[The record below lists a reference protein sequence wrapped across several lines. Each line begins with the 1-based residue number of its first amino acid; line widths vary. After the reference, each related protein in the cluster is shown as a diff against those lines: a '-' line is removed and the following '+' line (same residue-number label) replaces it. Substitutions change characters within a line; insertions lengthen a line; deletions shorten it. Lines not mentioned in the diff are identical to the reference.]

1 MSGGLNTI
9 LAAVPT
15 TSKLN
20 DQLTGVGQLRAI
32 LIEGNFTGL
41 ALCESKDL
49 LRTEGI
55 RGELCCS
62 ACTRRYRYTAHIK
75 LIQRN

>member
-9 LAAVPT
+9 FAAVPT

-20 DQLTGVGQLRAI
+20 DQLTGVGQLMAI
-32 LIEGNFTGL
+32 LKEGNFTGL
-41 ALCESKDL
+41 ALCESKES

-55 RGELCCS
+55 RGQLCCS
-62 ACTRRYRYTAHIK
+62 ACHGDTGTPHTLSSYK
-75 LIQRN
+75 